1 MTDKTHIFIQKAI
14 RIHGDRYDYSAVV
27 YTKNTIQV
35 DIICNVHGKF
45 KQTPMSHLHGGNCMQ
60 CYKAS
65 RFLSTSDVLS
75 RYRQIHGDRY
85 DYSSTIYE
93 NSDTKIDIICK
104 VHGKFSQYPKD
115 HESGRGC
122 NKCYSDSNILTTPEF
137 TDRAHII
144 HNNKYDYSK
153 FTYVRNNVKSI
164 IICPEHGEFTQ
175 TPSGHL
181 SGYGCNACGRKS
193 TINKTT
199 KTLEFFIDLATKV
212 HNKKYTYPLA
222 VYTGTMRRLT
232 ITCPI
237 HGNFMQIANHHLQG
251 HGCPACAK
259 VNFQSKPEFEIKEFI
274 ESLGVDVLHTY
285 YLDGVEL
292 DLFVPSKN
300 LAIEFDGL
308 FYHSSGSVSTDKVIS
323 EKHIKKTEL
332 CEHHGITL
340 LHIFENEWEN
350 KQSIWKSMIRHRL
363 GLSTKIYGRK
373 TTCRDITSKL
383 ADEFCKI
390 NHMQG
395 AAKSKYQY
403 GLYYENILVAVMSI
417 AGSRYNDNDFEI
429 IRYCNIKDHNVVG
442 GFSKLL
448 KHFRSIHSGSVVS
461 YANRRWSNGNLYAQN
476 GFTKERITGPCYY
489 YLKGDKMQHRS
500 VFMKHKLSN
509 LLDAFDAAKTE
520 VANMYEHKYRRI
532 WDCGTI
538 VYTLP
543 AIIPDA

>member
-1 MTDKTHIFIQKAI
+1 MCEKLEIFIDKA
-14 RIHGDRYDYSAVV
+14 RKIHGDRYSYLNVRYSLA
-27 YTKNTIQV
+27 NTPVTITCSKHGDFLQRPIV
-35 DIICNVHGKF
+35 HLRGSGCTSCSHESRHLTTADVIPRYIKVHGD
-45 KQTPMSHLHGGNCMQ
+45 L
-60 CYKAS
+60 
-65 RFLSTSDVLS
+65 
-75 RYRQIHGDRY
+75 Y
-85 DYSSTIYE
+85 DYSLTNYI

-104 VHGKFSQYPKD
+104 VHGKFKQYPKD
-115 HESGRGC
+115 HENGAGC
-122 NKCYSDSNILTTPEF
+122 LHCGHP
-137 TDRAHII
+137 
-144 HNNKYDYSK
+144 NKYTTETFIEKAKQIHGDFYDY
-153 FTYVRNNVKSI
+153 TNAVYMRNNI
-164 IICPEHGEFTQ
+164 RTEIICPVHGSFEQ

-181 SGYGCNACGRKS
+181 AGYGCLQCGRIKANTNS
-193 TINKTT
+193 TKTT
-199 KTLEFFIDLATKV
+199 EQYVNEARQVHGELYDYTATAYVHSTEKLEIICKV
-212 HNKKYTYPLA
+212 H
-222 VYTGTMRRLT
+222 GR
-232 ITCPI
+232 
-237 HGNFMQIANHHLQG
+237 FMQSANNHLQG

-274 ESLGVDVLHTY
+274 ESLGIDVLHTH

-300 LAIEFDGL
+300 LAIEFNGL
-308 FYHSSGSVSTDKVIS
+308 FYHSSGSISTDKVIS

-332 CEHHGITL
+332 CEKHGITL

-350 KQSIWKSMIRHRL
+350 KQSIWKSMIKHRL

-403 GLYYENILVAVMSI
+403 GLYYENILVAVISI

-429 IRYCNIKDHNVVG
+429 IRYCNITDHNVVG

-448 KHFRSIHSGSVVS
+448 KYFRGIHPGSIVS
-461 YANRRWSNGNLYAQN
+461 YANRRWSSGNLYAQS
-476 GFTKERITGPCYY
+476 GFIKERITGPCYY

-500 VFMKHKLSN
+500 IFMKHKLSK
-509 LLDAFDAAKTE
+509 LLDVFDASKTE
-520 VANMYEHKYRRI
+520 VANMYENKYRRI

-538 VYTLP
+538 VYTFN
-543 AIIPDA
+543 DK